1 MKINRSTRE
10 QGRLLII
17 AGPCAVESE
26 KQIVSLAEQLKDA
39 GADYLRGGAFKPRTS
54 PYDFQGLAAEG
65 IRYLERAKKETGL
78 RVVSEIVDI
87 RDIDLFENI
96 DVLQVGAR
104 NMQNFELLKELGKAG
119 KPVLLKRGFAATYRE
134 LLASAE
140 YIVSEGN
147 PNVVLCERGIRTFE
161 QHTRNTLDLAAVP
174 VLKSMSDY
182 PICVDPSHGT
192 GRCELVEPMALAAV
206 SAGADALMIEV
217 HSDPET
223 AALDGMQSI
232 TPEEF
237 RRLAR
242 MARNLKA
249 FLTQDK

>member
-1 MKINRSTRE
+1 M
-10 QGRLLII
+10 II

-26 KQIVSLAEQLKDA
+26 KQIVSIAEQLKDA

-104 NMQNFELLKELGKAG
+104 NMQNFELLKELGKTC

-232 TPEEF
+232 TPDEF
-237 RRLAR
+237 RGLAR
-242 MARNLKA
+242 RARNLKA